1 MSKAKVT
8 DICHKISKS
17 SGLSFNIVMVYF
29 FLESVLF
36 RLAKSEY
43 REFFVFKGGFL
54 LSNIVGIKTRS
65 TVDIDFLLRNLEFSE
80 RQIITILKDALKKD
94 VKSEID
100 YEISRIDLIK
110 EENRYGGF
118 RVKIL
123 CRLENIRQTVS
134 LDIAT
139 GDVVTP
145 HAMDYRY
152 VSLFGDE
159 NIQIQS
165 YPIETILAEKLQT
178 IYSRGVFNSRSKD
191 FYDLH
196 ILYKLKNNEI
206 NDDLLKVACMRTF
219 GYRKTAFDIPKIIE
233 LFELLKKDEVFKQRW
248 MAYSKKN
255 SYIQGILFEDVI
267 DSGIHLL
274 EQIA

>member
-17 SGLSFNIVMVYF
+17 SGLSFNTVMVYY
-29 FLESVLF
+29 FLESVLI
-36 RLAKSEY
+36 RLAKSKY

-54 LSNIVGIKTRS
+54 LSNVVGIETRS
-65 TVDIDFLLRNLEFSE
+65 TVDIDFLLRNFEFSE
-80 RQIITILKDALKKD
+80 GEIITILKDALKKD
-94 VKSEID
+94 TKSEIE
-100 YEISRIDLIK
+100 YEISRIDPIK

-123 CRLENIRQTVS
+123 CRLENIRQIVS

-139 GDVVTP
+139 GDVITP
-145 HAMDYRY
+145 QAMDYSY

-159 NIQIQS
+159 KIQIKS

-196 ILYKLKNNEI
+196 ILYKLKDIEI
-206 NDDLLKVACMRTF
+206 NYDLLKAACMHTF
-219 GYRKTAFDIPKIIE
+219 DHRKTAFDIPKIIE
-233 LFELLKKDEVFKQRW
+233 LLKILKKDEEFKQRW
-248 MAYSKKN
+248 RAYTKKN
-255 SYIQGILFEDVI
+255 PYVQGILFEEVI

-274 EQIA
+274 EQIE

>member
-100 YEISRIDLIK
+100 YEISRIDPIK

-123 CRLENIRQTVS
+123 CRLENIRQIVS

-219 GYRKTAFDIPKIIE
+219 GYRKTAFDIPKMIE

-248 MAYSKKN
+248 RAYSKKN

-274 EQIA
+274 EQIV